1 MKTKFFTLIA
11 FIILCFNSISNL
23 KAHTSNTQSLNDTMI
38 VHCTPDLYD
47 LTSGWANAYMKD
59 NPNLKI
65 SVIPQLGTDKSKL
78 GILTNLAFASSN
90 YLPDLNNSFAWKMV
104 VGVDVIV
111 PIINQRNPHIGDFQL
126 SGITSEKLVM
136 LTSKITNSVKVY
148 SLRNDSFKSSLIKF
162 FNIDKGTVK
171 INEVETSEELLA
183 IIRNEPLSVGFCMM
197 SDIIDPKTKNFVS
210 GIYPLP
216 IDKNGNG
223 KIDFNEKIYENA
235 EALIH
240 GVWIGK
246 YPKELYRNIYS
257 ISSITPKDQNQIAFL
272 TWVLSSGQQLMNTN
286 GYCDLTNSQI
296 KTNIDKLY
304 FKEVK
309 TTSNSRS
316 YIVPF
321 AIILLTVLAVSFFVI
336 DSIVSRLSIQRKSVS
351 RTDVEAIPF
360 FDDKSIA
367 ILDGL
372 YFDKSHT
379 WVFMEKDGTVGVG
392 LDDFLQHVT
401 GPISKVKMREIGEK
415 VKKGDPFL
423 TIIQDGK
430 QLNIKAPISGTIKA
444 NNKGLEFDTSV
455 LAKSP
460 YQDGWIYMIEPSNWF
475 RDIQFLIMSQGYKE
489 WIKMEFLHLK
499 DFLAIVL
506 KGEQTE
512 GYQVVMQDGGEI
524 KNGIL
529 KDMKPEVWED
539 FQTHFLDSAS

>member
-1 MKTKFFTLIA
+1 MKTKIFTLIA
-11 FIILCFNSISNL
+11 FTILCFNSISNI
-23 KAHTSNTQSLNDTMI
+23 KAHPGNSQTLNDTMI
-38 VHCTPDLYD
+38 IQCTPDLYS
-47 LTSGWANAYMKD
+47 LTSDWANAYMKN
-59 NPNLKI
+59 NPALRI
-65 SVIPQLGTDKSKL
+65 SVLPQLGSDKGKL
-78 GILTNLAFASSN
+78 EMLNNLSFASSN
-90 YLPDLNNSFAWKMV
+90 YLPDLDNRYAWKMV
-104 VGVDVIV
+104 IGVDVVV
-111 PIINQRNPHIGDFQL
+111 PIISRKNPQIGDFQQ
-126 SGITSEKLVM
+126 SGITSEKLIM

-148 SLRNDSFKSSLIKF
+148 SLRNDSFKSSITKF
-162 FNIDKGTVK
+162 FNTDKLPVK

-183 IIRNEPLSVGFCMM
+183 IIRNEPVAVGFCMM
-197 SDIIDPKTKNFVS
+197 SDIIDPKTNDFVS
-210 GIYPLP
+210 GISPLP

-240 GVWIGK
+240 GIWIGK

-286 GYCDLTNSQI
+286 GYCDLNNSQI

-321 AIILLTVLAVSFFVI
+321 AIILLAVLAVLFFVI
-336 DSIVSRLSIQRKSVS
+336 DYIVTRLSIKRGAIS
-351 RTDVEAIPF
+351 RSDFEATPF
-360 FDDKSIA
+360 FNDKSIA

-401 GPISKVKMREIGEK
+401 GPISKIKMRDSGEK
-415 VKKGDPFL
+415 VKKGEPFL

-444 NNKGLEFDTSV
+444 CNKGLESDTSV

-499 DFLAIVL
+499 DFLAIAL
-506 KGEQTE
+506 KGEQAE
-512 GYQVVMQDGGEI
+512 DYQVVMQDGGEI

>member
-1 MKTKFFTLIA
+1 MKTKFLTLIA
-11 FIILCFNSISNL
+11 FTILGLNGISNL
-23 KAHTSNTQSLNDTMI
+23 KAHINSSSSLNDTMVI
-38 VHCTPDLYD
+38 QCTPDLYN
-47 LTSGWANAYMKD
+47 LTSNWVNAFMKS
-59 NPNLKI
+59 NPGVNIRILKTQG
-65 SVIPQLGTDKSKL
+65 SDMSKEYLGFTSRD
-78 GILTNLAFASSN
+78 
-90 YLPDLNNSFAWKMV
+90 YLPEFNNSLTWKMV

-111 PIINQRNPHIGDFQL
+111 PIINQKNPRIEEFQL
-126 SGITSEKLVM
+126 NGITPKKLNE
-136 LTSKITNSVKVY
+136 LTSINSNGVKVY
-148 SLRNDSFKSSLIKF
+148 ALKNESLKSRFSNFFEADKSSIKV
-162 FNIDKGTVK
+162 ID
-171 INEVETSEELLA
+171 VETSDELIS
-183 IIRNEPLSVGFCMM
+183 IIRNEPLAIGFCMM
-197 SDIIDPKTKNFVS
+197 SDIVNLKSNDFVN
-210 GIYPLP
+210 GIKPLP
-216 IDKNGNG
+216 IDKNKNG

-246 YPKELYRNIYS
+246 YPKELYQNIYS
-257 ISSITPKDQNQIAFL
+257 VSSTTPKDHNQIAFL
-272 TWVLSSGQQLMNTN
+272 TWVLSSGQQLMNSN
-286 GYCDLTNSQI
+286 GYCDLTNNQRQA
-296 KTNIDKLY
+296 NIDKLY

-309 TTSNSRS
+309 TTSSSRS
-316 YIVPF
+316 YIVPI
-321 AIILLTVLAVSFFVI
+321 AIILITVLVIIFFTI
-336 DSIVSRLSIQRKSVS
+336 DSIVSRLRNKRLEVS
-351 RTDVEAIPF
+351 NTNFEATPF
-360 FDDKSIA
+360 FDEKSIA

-392 LDDFLQHVT
+392 LDDFLQHIT
-401 GPISKVKMREIGEK
+401 GPISKIKMRESGEN
-415 VKKGDPFL
+415 VKKGEPFL

-444 NNKGLEFDTSV
+444 RNIELESDTSI

-539 FQTHFLDSAS
+539 FQTHFLDSVR